1 MPDWMRTLYIYI
13 LSGYPDLRA
22 DNLEVYTDT
31 KGKHWIQPRS
41 SSLSCVD
48 QYPLVQEFLDGLQD
62 E

>member
-1 MPDWMRTLYIYI
+1 MPYWMKTLYKYL
-13 LSGYPDLRA
+13 LSGYPSLKA

-31 KGKHWIQPRS
+31 NGKHWIQQRS
-41 SSLSCVD
+41 VHHACVD